1 MAVQARVIVFCG
13 KGGVGKSTLSVA
25 MGLKLAQAGRRVLV
39 VSSHP
44 LEELAV
50 AISLD
55 NLSERFPEAA
65 ARLFVVYID
74 PVDQIKDLVET
85 HFPLPM
91 MARAVLNSSIFQN
104 LIAVAPGLK
113 EFFFLVRM
121 QQLAERRAPERVNIP
136 AYDDLIWDAPAT
148 GHFLSTLRAAKGFE
162 TYLSGPLSTAGAEMH
177 RFFSAASSM
186 RIAAV
191 TQPEEMAITE
201 THELCEG
208 LRRDFGIQ
216 PSTVI
221 LNAVSPVCLAEPED
235 LATLDFAGSSEAM
248 QFAIERGIAE
258 RELCDK
264 LARELPIRQLFVP
277 RLAQGDGPP
286 EESDLD
292 LLEDLGHYL
301 DLEQLA

>member
-1 MAVQARVIVFCG
+1 MAAQARVIVFCG

-25 MGLKLAQAGRRVLV
+25 LGLKLARAGRRVLV

-44 LEELAV
+44 LDELAV
-50 AISLD
+50 TLSLES
-55 NLSERFPEAA
+55 LSERFAEAA
-65 ARLFVVYID
+65 ERLFVVYID
-74 PVDQIKDLVET
+74 PVEQIKDLVET

-91 MARAVLNSSIFQN
+91 MARAVLSSSIFQN

-121 QQLAERRAPERVNIP
+121 QQLAERRAPERANIP
-136 AYDDLIWDAPAT
+136 EYDDLIWDAPAT

-162 TYLSGPLSTAGAEMH
+162 TYLSGPLANAGAEMH
-177 RFFSAASSM
+177 RFFSAAGSL

-208 LRRDFGIQ
+208 LWRDFGIR
-216 PSTVI
+216 PATVI
-221 LNAVSPVCLAEPED
+221 LNAVSPVCLAEPADLGTLD
-235 LATLDFAGSSEAM
+235 LANSGEAM
-248 QFAIERGIAE
+248 QFAIERGMAE
-258 RELCDK
+258 RELCDR
-264 LARELPIRQLFVP
+264 LAEDLPIPQLFVP
-277 RLAQGDGPP
+277 RLAHGDGPP
-286 EESDLD
+286 EECDLD
-292 LLEDLGHYL
+292 LLDDLGQYL